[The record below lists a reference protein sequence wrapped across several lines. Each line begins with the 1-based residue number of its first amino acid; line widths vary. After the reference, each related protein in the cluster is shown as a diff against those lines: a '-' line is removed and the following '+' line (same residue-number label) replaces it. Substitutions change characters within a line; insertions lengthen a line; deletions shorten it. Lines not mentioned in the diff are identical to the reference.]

1 MNWSNV
7 QDMPI
12 PHYHNVRDDEVE
24 DILKYN
30 LNDVM
35 STHAFYIKSKEQI
48 QMRIALSKEYKLSLI
63 NANAPKIGA
72 EIFASIISEEM
83 GIPTSELKQMR
94 TKREYID
101 FSELIF
107 PYIKFQSKEF
117 TALLEFLKGCRIE
130 GSVLKGFFSDIKL
143 NKVPNLLPY
152 FNNNLV
158 DKKIKTVDN
167 LHIIYRGF
175 QYDYGV
181 GGIHGCISAGVYD
194 SCDKYMIIDIDVS
207 SFYPNL
213 AIRNRFYPLHLGI
226 KFCDIYESVYDKRSI
241 AKKKYKIDKS
251 DLSAFAVN
259 EGLKLA
265 LNGSYG
271 KSNEETSFF
280 YDPAYTVATT
290 VNGQLL
296 LTMLAEEIVLNTD
309 STLLQVNTD
318 GLTVKINRDDY
329 DKLKDICSKWEQLT
343 SLELEY
349 AYYKKMVIRDVNN
362 YIGVY
367 DDSKSKPKLKGDFE
381 INKDWHKDHSMK
393 IVPKAL
399 EAYYVHGI
407 PIEETIMK
415 STDIYDFTLSMKVT
429 RGWTAINRRLIN
441 GEYIEDKLQK
451 NNRYLITNRGG
462 TLMKIHADGR
472 EFNVEKSFNI
482 TVFNQYYAC
491 EEFSCYD
498 INYNY
503 YIREAYKIINVISNN
518 NQLNLF

>member
-35 STHAFYIKSKEQI
+35 STYAFYIKSKEQM

-63 NANAPKIGA
+63 NANDPKIGS
-72 EIFASIISEEM
+72 EIFAKLLSIDME
-83 GIPTSELKQMR
+83 IPIDQLKQMR
-94 TKREYID
+94 TPREIINLNDCILPYVE
-101 FSELIF
+101 FKSSSFKALLIF
-107 PYIKFQSKEF
+107 
-117 TALLEFLKGCRIE
+117 LKSQNISE
-130 GSVLKGFFSDIKL
+130 TKGFFTNI
-143 NKVPNLLPY
+143 PI
-152 FNNNLV
+152 NNC
-158 DKKIKTVDN
+158 KT
-167 LHIIYRGF
+167 
-175 QYDYGV
+175 
-181 GGIHGCISAGVYD
+181 
-194 SCDKYMIIDIDVS
+194 IIDYVNPNTIKPNGKLESLNIRYHNVDFFFGTGGLHSACESGIYKSDNDYIIKSADVKS
-207 SFYPNL
+207 YYPNL
-213 AIRNRFYPLHLGI
+213 SINNDFRPEHLGI
-226 KFCDIYESVYDKRSI
+226 SFTKIYKGIYDKRVTTP
-241 AKKKYKIDKS
+241 KG
-251 DLSAFAVN
+251 SALNTAF
-259 EGLKLA
+259 KLM

-271 KSNEETSFF
+271 KSNDEHSFL
-280 YDPAYTVATT
+280 YDPLFTMCITI
-290 VNGQLL
+290 NGQLL
-296 LTMLAEEIVLNTD
+296 LTMLIEEITLNIPD
-309 STLLQVNTD
+309 CKILMVNTD
-318 GLTVKINRDDY
+318 GFECRFHKKYINIY
-329 DKLKDICSKWEQLT
+329 NNICDKWQQLT
-343 SLELEY
+343 KLELEFVD
-349 AYYKKMVIRDVNN
+349 YKLLIIRDVNS
-362 YIGVY
+362 YISVSEN
-367 DDSKSKPKLKGDFE
+367 DKIKSKGTFE

-399 EAYYVHGI
+399 EAYYVYGI
-407 PIEETIMK
+407 PVEETIMK

-472 EFNVEKSFNI
+472 EFNVEKSFNV